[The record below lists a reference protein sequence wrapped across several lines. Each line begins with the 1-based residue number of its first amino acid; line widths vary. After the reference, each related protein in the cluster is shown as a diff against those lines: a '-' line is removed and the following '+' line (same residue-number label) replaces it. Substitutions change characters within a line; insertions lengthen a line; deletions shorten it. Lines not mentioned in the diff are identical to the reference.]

1 MQIQGL
7 SIERILMKKPREQQ
21 ETPENF
27 DEQLEKLRSI
37 VEKLEHG
44 GLTLDES
51 LKIFEEGIALSRKC
65 METLNHSEGKVQE
78 LLATME
84 RIPFSRVEE

>member
-1 MQIQGL
+1 
-7 SIERILMKKPREQQ
+7 MKKPREQQ
-21 ETPENF
+21 GSAENF
-27 DEQLEKLRSI
+27 DQQLEQLRSI

-51 LKIFEEGIALSRKC
+51 LRLFEEGIGLSRKC
-65 METLNHSEGKVQE
+65 MEMLNHSEGKVEE

-84 RIPFSRVEE
+84 RIPFSRAEE

>member
-1 MQIQGL
+1 
-7 SIERILMKKPREQQ
+7 MKKPREQQ
-21 ETPENF
+21 DNPENF
-27 DEQLEKLRSI
+27 DEQLEKLRTI

-51 LKIFEEGIALSRKC
+51 LKLFEEGIALSRRC
-65 METLNHSEGKVQE
+65 METLNNSEGKVQE

-84 RIPFSRVEE
+84 RIPFSRIEE

>member
-1 MQIQGL
+1 
-7 SIERILMKKPREQQ
+7 MKKPREQQ
-21 ETPENF
+21 ESAENF
-27 DEQLEKLRSI
+27 DQQLEKLRFI

-51 LKIFEEGIALSRKC
+51 LKLFEEGIALSRMC
-65 METLNHSEGKVQE
+65 METLNHSEGKVEE

-84 RIPFSRVEE
+84 RIPFSRAEE

>member
-1 MQIQGL
+1 
-7 SIERILMKKPREQQ
+7 MKKPREQS
-21 ETPENF
+21 ENPENF